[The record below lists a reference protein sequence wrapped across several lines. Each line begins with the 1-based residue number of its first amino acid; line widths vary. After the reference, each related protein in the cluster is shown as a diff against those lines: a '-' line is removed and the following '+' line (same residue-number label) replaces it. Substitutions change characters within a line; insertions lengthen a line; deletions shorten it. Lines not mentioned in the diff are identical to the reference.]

1 MTTTAPAPSSVP
13 APTFSISNFIGGTD
27 QAATGDEQIEVFNP
41 ATGSVIGSFTASTE
55 SDVDDAV
62 QAAKKAF
69 PVWSSKTPAA
79 RAAALYQLSEV
90 LSDHLEELAQI
101 EAIDA
106 GKPLSAAADG
116 ELPGILDALR
126 HFAGAGRMLNGQ
138 AGGNYFEGATA
149 FVRREPMGVVGAIT
163 PWNFP
168 LWQAVWKIA
177 PALAAGNTVVV
188 KPAENTPWS
197 TTRFAQLAAEVLPEG
212 AVNVVHGRG
221 ASAGAA
227 LVAHSD
233 VAMVSFTGSTVAG
246 RAIAKLAA
254 ELPKRVILE
263 LGGNAPVVIFDD
275 VDLERA
281 IPILTNG
288 VLYNSGQECMSA
300 ARILV
305 AEGVRDRL
313 VEALSASMSKAVLG
327 DTLDRSTTLGPLISA
342 AQRDRVERLLD
353 GRSPAA
359 ELVIGGQRPDLPGFY
374 VAPTLVTG
382 VGQDD
387 DLVQEEIFGPVTTV
401 QTFTNE
407 VEAVQLANDVPYG
420 LAGSV
425 WTQNVGRAHRIA
437 NALEFGN
444 VWVNNHMVVG
454 PELPIGGFRAS
465 GYGKEG
471 GFAGVEEFTRVK
483 QVIIDLGTGSSASST
498 PEH

>member
-1 MTTTAPAPSSVP
+1 MTTTETDLRFANFVNGADSAGSG
-13 APTFSISNFIGGTD
+13 AESI
-27 QAATGDEQIEVFNP
+27 QVYNP
-41 ATGSVIGSFTASTE
+41 ASGAQIGSFSDSTPG
-55 SDVDDAV
+55 DVDQAV
-62 QAAKKAF
+62 AAAKAAF
-69 PVWSSKTPAA
+69 PAWSGQTPSARAGALFKLADLLAA
-79 RAAALYQLSEV
+79 RLDEFAE
-90 LSDHLEELAQI
+90 I

-126 HFAGAGRMLNGQ
+126 HFAGAARMLSGQ
-138 AGGNYFEGATA
+138 AGGDYFPNATA

-168 LWQAVWKIA
+168 LWQAVWKLA

-197 TTRFAQLAAEVLPEG
+197 TTRFAQLAAEVLPAG
-212 AVNVVHGRG
+212 ALNVVHGRG
-221 ASAGAA
+221 ATVGAA
-227 LVAHSD
+227 LVGHKD

-246 RAIAKLAA
+246 RAIGKLAA
-254 ELPKRVILE
+254 ESPKRVVLE

-275 VDLERA
+275 VDLEKA

-300 ARILV
+300 ARILA
-305 AEGVRDRL
+305 AESVKDRL
-313 VEALSASMSKAVLG
+313 VEALSAEMSKAVVG
-327 DTLDRSTTLGPLISA
+327 DTLDRSTSLGPLISQ
-342 AQRDRVERLLD
+342 AQRDRVEGLL
-353 GRSPAA
+353 GRKSSAA
-359 ELVIGGQRPDLPGFY
+359 ELVIGGQRPDLPGYY

-382 VGQDD
+382 VDQHDE
-387 DLVQEEIFGPVTTV
+387 LVQEEIFGPVTTV
-401 QTFTNE
+401 QTFTD
-407 VEAVQLANDVPYG
+407 EAQAIQLANDVPYG
-420 LAGSV
+420 LAASV
-425 WTQNVGRAHRIA
+425 WTENIGRAHRVA

-471 GFAGVEEFTRVK
+471 GYAGVEEFTRVK
-483 QVIIDLGTGSSASST
+483 QVIIDLGKAEPSATST
-498 PEH
+498 PAH

>member
-1 MTTTAPAPSSVP
+1 MSANTTATTAKHAPAFAV
-13 APTFSISNFIGGTD
+13 SNFVGGTD
-27 QAATGDEQIEVFNP
+27 VKANGEETIEVFNP
-41 ATGSVIGSFTASTE
+41 SDGTVIGSFAASTE
-55 SDVDDAV
+55 ADVDQAV
-62 QAAKKAF
+62 QAAKRAF
-69 PVWSSKTPAA
+69 PVWSSTTPAA
-79 RAAALYQLSEV
+79 RAAALYKLSEV
-90 LSDHLEELAQI
+90 LSDHLDELAEI

-106 GKPLSAAADG
+106 GKPLAAAADG

-138 AGGNYFEGATA
+138 AGGNYFDGATA

-197 TTRFAQLAAEVLPEG
+197 TTRFVQLAAEVLPEG
-212 AVNVVHGRG
+212 ALNVVHGRG
-221 ASAGAA
+221 PTAGSA
-227 LVAHSD
+227 LVGHPD
-233 VAMVSFTGSTVAG
+233 VAMVSFTGSTLAG
-246 RAIAKLAA
+246 RAIARLAA
-254 ELPKRVILE
+254 DLPKRVILE
-263 LGGNAPVVIFDD
+263 LGGNAPVVVFDD

-305 AEGVRDRL
+305 AESFQDRL
-313 VEALSASMSKAVLG
+313 VQALSESMSKAVLG

-342 AQRDRVERLLD
+342 AQRDRVERLLE
-353 GRSPAA
+353 GRGSTS
-359 ELVIGGQRPDLPGFY
+359 ELAIGGRRPDLPGFY

-382 VGQDD
+382 VEQRDE
-387 DLVQEEIFGPVTTV
+387 LVQEEIFGPVTTV
-401 QTFTNE
+401 QTFDD
-407 VEAVQLANDVPYG
+407 EAQALQLANDVPYG

-425 WTQNVGRAHRIA
+425 WTQNVGRAHRVA

-483 QVIIDLGTGSSASST
+483 QVIVDLGAGPSASST
-498 PEH
+498 PQH